1 MTDQTPTTIRVMTIS
16 EGIKALSDYH
26 DHIPTM
32 LDEQKQILTVDEY
45 RSLWNKLREEKK
57 RVKEKIRELYWQFY
71 VTLKE
76 ERMKSKRDQ
85 HLIIN

>member
-1 MTDQTPTTIRVMTIS
+1 MTDSTPTTIRAMTIA

-26 DHIPTM
+26 DHIPAM
-32 LDEQKQILTVDEY
+32 LAEQKQVLTIDEY